1 MAESEV
7 SFINYYVG
15 AWNIATTNGFTS
27 LTSIGGGNGLMA
39 FNNAVEDLA
48 VEQACAYGIFDS
60 DGQTFLEGLKSY
72 FSAKRFC
79 WTSGNKDNYEYD
91 YDM

>member
-1 MAESEV
+1 
-7 SFINYYVG
+7 
-15 AWNIATTNGFTS
+15 
-27 LTSIGGGNGLMA
+27 MA

-91 YDM
+91 YDMWAEYLQKAFEFENYD